1 MSSENINSTTA
12 PATEPTFTIEGKD
25 YKKSELSTKTY
36 NSIIVRQ
43 DLQATKIKLSLEL
56 EKIAILQAH
65 YDIFSALKQI
75 NQHAIRIS
83 RHGHF
88 DHCRIHSA
96 STSQQTLSFAS

>member
-25 YKKSELSTKTY
+25 CKKSELSTKTY

-56 EKIAILQAH
+56 EKVAILQAH
-65 YDIFSALKQI
+65 YDAVIAKELGIELKKEEPKTD
-75 NQHAIRIS
+75 AKS
-83 RHGHF
+83 
-88 DHCRIHSA
+88 
-96 STSQQTLSFAS
+96 

>member
-43 DLQATKIKLSLEL
+43 DLQANKIKISLEL
-56 EKIAILQAH
+56 E
-65 YDIFSALKQI
+65 
-75 NQHAIRIS
+75 
-83 RHGHF
+83 
-88 DHCRIHSA
+88 
-96 STSQQTLSFAS
+96 